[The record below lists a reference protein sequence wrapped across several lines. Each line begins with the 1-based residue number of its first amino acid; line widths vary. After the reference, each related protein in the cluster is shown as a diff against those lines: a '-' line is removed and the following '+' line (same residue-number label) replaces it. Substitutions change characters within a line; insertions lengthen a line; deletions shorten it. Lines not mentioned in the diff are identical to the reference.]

1 MILTDDLYISGYIDV
16 YVNVMKCSQI
26 SNLVILLTCQFDVS
40 LLLLHTFFYSA
51 ITLQLMILTDDSYIS
66 QDIDVYAH
74 GCYEIFQICIRSFF

>member
-51 ITLQLMILTDDSYIS
+51 ITLQLMILIYLRILMFMHMVVMKYFKFVLGHFSDLS
-66 QDIDVYAH
+66 V
-74 GCYEIFQICIRSFF
+74 